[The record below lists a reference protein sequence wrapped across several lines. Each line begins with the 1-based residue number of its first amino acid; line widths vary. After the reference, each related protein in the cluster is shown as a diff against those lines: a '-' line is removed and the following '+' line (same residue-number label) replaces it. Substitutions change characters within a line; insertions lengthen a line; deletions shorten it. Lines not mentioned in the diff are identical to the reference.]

1 MLSSHIPVFA
11 VSLPRFRKRYAYIN
25 GHLAARFGNGY
36 EIVGIYGAEVG
47 ADSVAD
53 QKLTAGQIGCAL
65 SHLAIYRMIVERN
78 IPHAFIVED
87 DVVLPTNICQILED
101 LRPYLSDAGVIQLHN
116 WGGGEEYSNH
126 MAVMVPGNMSLYYPM
141 RPSDLGATSAYII
154 GREAARGVLAA
165 NYPVRVSADNWEF
178 FFKHG
183 AFETARILHPSPISE
198 KPFETTVLPTT
209 YRKTYLGKAILLAKR
224 SILFPL
230 FMVRRKIMIEK
241 RRRKVKLCDRPSE
254 ISISP

>member
-1 MLSSHIPVFA
+1 MLTHIPVFA
-11 VSLPRFRKRYAYIN
+11 ISLPRFKTRYAYIK

-47 ADSVAD
+47 ADSVTD
-53 QKLTAGQIGCAL
+53 RRLTPGQIGCAL
-65 SHLAIYRMIVERN
+65 SHLAIYKIMVERN

-87 DVVLPTNICQILED
+87 DVVLPTKICQILEN
-101 LRPYLSDAGVIQLHN
+101 LRPYFSDAGVIQLHN

-126 MAVMVPGNMSLYYPM
+126 MSVRIPGNMLLYYPM
-141 RPSDLGATSAYII
+141 RASDLGSTSAYII
-154 GREAARGVLAA
+154 GAKAARGILAA
-165 NYPVRVSADNWEF
+165 NYPVRVTADSWEF
-178 FFKHG
+178 FFNHG

-209 YRKTYLGKAILLAKR
+209 YRSTYLDRGKFLAKR

-230 FMVRRKIMIEK
+230 VMIRRKMIILK
-241 RRRKVKLCDRPSE
+241 RGRKVKLCDRPSE
-254 ISISP
+254 ISISR